1 MTTNCPI
8 CDLHHDVGQQ
18 QKYEIYR
25 DDLWVLRHHPS
36 PSPLVGWLLLDSLR
50 HCSGP
55 IDFSVNEAS
64 NWGLA
69 VQDACS
75 LVKQLTKC
83 DRVYSIAFGEGA
95 QHLHLH
101 LIPRLI
107 VNPATKAWSVADH
120 YRSVESNETKQVSDD
135 YVNEFVFKAR
145 QLKGTALDYS

>member
-1 MTTNCPI
+1 MTINCPI

>member
-1 MTTNCPI
+1 MMTNCPI

-145 QLKGTALDYS
+145 QIKGTALDYS